1 MGELKSAI
9 HEIKE
14 TNKKLD
20 HKIRNINEQLSN
32 TFSIM
37 FKRLMDLE
45 KENIYKKEDALSDTR
60 SDKDNIILKHMVQ
73 LDKTKTKKKLVQQA
87 NTKQHKYQ
95 CTQCDFK
102 GKNRS
107 L

>member
-1 MGELKSAI
+1 MANLEKFQREVGELKSAI

-32 TFSIM
+32 TFSIV

-45 KENIYKKEDALSDTR
+45 KENIY
-60 SDKDNIILKHMVQ
+60 I
-73 LDKTKTKKKLVQQA
+73 KL
-87 NTKQHKYQ
+87 
-95 CTQCDFK
+95 
-102 GKNRS
+102 
-107 L
+107 